1 MRSRPDRT
9 ENLLTVLLVLVTAL
23 MAVAT
28 FASMG
33 LFGV

>member
-9 ENLLTVLLVLVTAL
+9 ENLLTALLVVVTAL

-28 FASMG
+28 LASVG
-33 LFGV
+33 LFPI